1 MTHDDLPSF
10 SHPTTQ
16 TTQEQYQTAPVTSV
30 PRPVFSSPDTA
41 TAAVVEHIDPRAH
54 GRARGAG
61 SQRRH

>member
-10 SHPTTQ
+10 SHLA
-16 TTQEQYQTAPVTSV
+16 TQEQNQTVSVAAV

-41 TAAVVEHIDPRAH
+41 GAAPVEHIDPRAH
-54 GRARGAG
+54 GRARGAA